1 VAWLEQRGERFRIA
15 FRFRGEK
22 YRVNPKTTDR
32 KEAEGCL
39 AQGNCMR
46 LPTISCCPFVCGLA

>member
-1 VAWLEQRGERFRIA
+1 VAWLEQRGESIRIA

-22 YRVNPKTTDR
+22 YRVNLKASDR

-39 AQGNCMR
+39 AR
-46 LPTISCCPFVCGLA
+46 LEETLHRRLGRC